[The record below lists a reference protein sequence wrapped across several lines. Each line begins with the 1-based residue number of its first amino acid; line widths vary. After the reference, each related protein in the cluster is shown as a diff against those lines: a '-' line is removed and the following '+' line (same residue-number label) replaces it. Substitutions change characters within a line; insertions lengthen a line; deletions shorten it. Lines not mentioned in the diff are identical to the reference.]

1 MRTTVDLPE
10 SLLDEVQRAAQTG
23 TRREALIIALEDY
36 LRRQRRRRVAEAAGD
51 LDLDL
56 DVRAVRRAGSQR
68 LDG

>member
-10 SLLDEVQRAAQTG
+10 SLLDEVQQAAKTS

-36 LRRQRRRRVAEAAGD
+36 LRRQRRRRVVEAAGA
-51 LDLDL
+51 LDL
-56 DVRAVRRAGSQR
+56 DVDARALRHADRSR